1 MALPLLAPALFFIGG
16 NLVKAG
22 SKKIGEELFKQ
33 GIKRATTSQIKNAK
47 QVNKVTTLKQAK
59 ELGEGGKKTK
69 AVLATLSTAGAITAA
84 KPAGGNKEKKTGTVK
99 EGSGQMK
106 RNRPAPKKRKAPDRS
121 ADTVSRQQSEYQRR
135 GGIDPK
141 KPKKTAAQVNKL
153 LGGGMDKKT
162 WRDVKSVA
170 AAKTAGL
177 KHFTGK
183 DGKKKLAVT
192 QADLDKM
199 GMTLRQYA
207 NSLRK

>member
-47 QVNKVTTLKQAK
+47 QVNKVTTLKQAQ
-59 ELGEGGKKTK
+59 ELGKGGKKTK

-84 KPAGGNKEKKTGTVK
+84 KPAGGNKEKKKG
-99 EGSGQMK
+99 
-106 RNRPAPKKRKAPDRS
+106 KAPDRS
-121 ADTVSRQQSEYQRR
+121 ADTVSRQQLEYQRR

-141 KPKKTAAQVNKL
+141 KPKKTAKEVNKL

-170 AAKTAGL
+170 AAKRAGL

>member
-59 ELGEGGKKTK
+59 ELGQGGKKTK

-106 RNRPAPKKRKAPDRS
+106 RNRPAPKTRKAPDRS
-121 ADTVSRQQSEYQRR
+121 ADTVSRQQLEYQRR

-141 KPKKTAAQVNKL
+141 KPKKTAKEVNKL

-170 AAKTAGL
+170 AAKRAGL

-192 QADLDKM
+192 KADLDKM

>member
-59 ELGEGGKKTK
+59 ELGQGGKKTK

-106 RNRPAPKKRKAPDRS
+106 RNRPAPKTRKAPDRS
-121 ADTVSRQQSEYQRR
+121 ADTVSRQQLEYQRR

-141 KPKKTAAQVNKL
+141 KPKKTAKEVNKL
-153 LGGGMDKKT
+153 LGGGMDKKDFNVGVSKGGVSFKT
-162 WRDVKSVA
+162 AFKHFRDKG
-170 AAKTAGL
+170 AKT
-177 KHFTGK
+177 FTWN
-183 DGKKKLAVT
+183 GKKYTTKL
-192 QADLDKM
+192 K
-199 GMTLRQYA
+199 
-207 NSLRK
+207 SEK